1 MANDAKVVVI
11 TGASGGIGAALARRL
26 GDERMRL
33 MLAARREPQLR
44 EVANE
49 AKARGALDTS
59 VFPADVT
66 RREDVLALRDATLH
80 AFGRI
85 DVWVNNAGRGITR
98 SVLDLTEAEVDQM
111 IDVNVK
117 SALFG
122 VQAAVPYFIKR
133 GGVGH
138 VINVSSFLGRVPVA
152 SFRSAYS
159 AAKAAL
165 NSLTTNLR
173 MDLRD
178 YPDIHVSLVMPGVV
192 TTDFARNVVG
202 EARPPMAAPVAPG
215 GPRMVPQT
223 AEEVADII
231 ARVIREP
238 VPEVYTN
245 PASPEVVRQF
255 YADPGAFM
263 PQVGGGRREVK
274 ETQQALTSDLP
285 LRLSTRDQPSP
296 PPSA

>member
-1 MANDAKVVVI
+1 MADGAKVAVI

-26 GDERMRL
+26 GDEGLRVA
-33 MLAARREPQLR
+33 LAARRETQLR
-44 EVANE
+44 EVARDAE
-49 AKARGALDTS
+49 ARGAAGAL

-66 RREDVLALRDATLH
+66 RREDVLQLRDTTLH

-98 SVLDLTEAEVDQM
+98 SVLDLTDAELDEM
-111 IDVNVK
+111 IAVNVK
-117 SALFG
+117 SALYG
-122 VQAAVPYFIKR
+122 IQAAVPYFIKR

-173 MDLRD
+173 MDLRE
-178 YPDIHVSLVMPGVV
+178 YPDIHVTLVMPGVV

-202 EARPPMAAPVAPG
+202 EARPPMSAPIGPG
-215 GPRMVPQT
+215 GARMVPQT
-223 AEEVADII
+223 ADEVAEII

-245 PASPEVVRQF
+245 PASPEAVRQF
-255 YADPGAFM
+255 YADPGGFRAE
-263 PQVGGGRREVK
+263 VGGVRREVRGA
-274 ETQQALTSDLP
+274 QQAPTSDL
-285 LRLSTRDQPSP
+285 SP
-296 PPSA
+296 PTSL